1 MTLVAFNG
9 KLGSGKD
16 TAGERLDAMA
26 ACPTNR
32 LSFARPLKESAAAL
46 LDIPA
51 EDWETYKH
59 DPEVKVMLSV
69 GYEEFEVGYPD
80 DGGEVL
86 EQPRVIREFTAR
98 QFLQRYGTESHRDVF
113 GENFWVDLALES
125 YRYSSS
131 SDLTYITDCRFE
143 NEAEAVLK
151 LGGVVVNVIGPDDDT
166 GSHLSEA
173 KLPDR
178 LITFYLDNTKRDDG
192 YAMLDRQLRS
202 IAATVGIPVQ

>member
-9 KLGSGKD
+9 RLGSGKD

-69 GYEEFEVGYPD
+69 GYEPTGIYTANDE
-80 DGGEVL
+80 L
-86 EQPRVIREFTAR
+86 EAPRIVREFTAR

-113 GENFWVDLALES
+113 GENFWVDLALEN
-125 YRYSSS
+125 YRYFDA
-131 SDLTYITDCRFE
+131 SDLTYITDCRFP

-151 LGGVVVNVIGPDDDT
+151 LGGVVVEVIGPDDNT
-166 GSHLSEA
+166 GTHLSEA
-173 KLPDR
+173 KLPPH
-178 LITFYLDNTKRDDG
+178 LISFVIDNTKRDDG
-192 YAMLDRQLRS
+192 FESLDQQLRS
-202 IAATVGIPVQ
+202 IASIVGVPVQ